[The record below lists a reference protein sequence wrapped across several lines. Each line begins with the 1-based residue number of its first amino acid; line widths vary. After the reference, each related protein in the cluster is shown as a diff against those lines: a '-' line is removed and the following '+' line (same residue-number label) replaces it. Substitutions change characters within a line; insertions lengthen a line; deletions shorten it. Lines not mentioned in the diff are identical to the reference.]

1 MTETSTPGTSVDA
14 TAPAPTG
21 PPDDEAVLEDLA
33 GLFKAGG
40 DRLRLDILRVLR
52 RDTFGV
58 MELSQIFAM
67 RQSGMSHHLKVLA
80 RAGLL
85 EPQREGN
92 AIFYRR
98 PLLRSQDSVL
108 QQATRALF
116 TTVDSL
122 PLPRWLLDQVAEIR
136 KLRAAQ
142 SQAFF
147 ARNADRFREQQEL
160 IAGHP
165 QYAEPVADLI
175 RRQFSGHPARR
186 ALEIGPGEGDF
197 LATLAGR
204 FEQVTA
210 VDNAREM
217 LDQAATTCERQ
228 GLENVR
234 LVLGECDRLLEDP
247 QQEPFDL
254 VVANMVL
261 HHMAGPAD
269 VFQHSAQLLAPGG
282 RLVLSELCRHEQ
294 RWVRDNCGDL
304 WQGFEPEELTG
315 WARDAGLDSGETV
328 FIGLRNGFQIQV
340 REFIQTEP
348 LNH

>member
-1 MTETSTPGTSVDA
+1 MTDA
-14 TAPAPTG
+14 RTVAPAEALSQEKRPVTAHE
-21 PPDDEAVLEDLA
+21 DESALETLA

-98 PLLRSQDSVL
+98 PLLRGQDSP
-108 QQATRALF
+108 QHQAARALF
-116 TTVDSL
+116 TAVDSL
-122 PLPRWLLDQVAEIR
+122 PLPSWLLARVAEIR
-136 KLRAAQ
+136 EQRSAQ

-147 ARNADRFREQQEL
+147 ARHAERFREQQEL
-160 IAGHP
+160 IAEHP
-165 QYAEPVADLI
+165 QYAEPVAELI
-175 RRQFSGHPARR
+175 RRQFQGHPAGR

-197 LATLAGR
+197 LATLAER
-204 FEQVTA
+204 FHQVTA

-217 LDQAATTCERQ
+217 LDQARARCQRQ

-234 LVLGECDRLLEDP
+234 LVLGECDQLLKDP
-247 QQEPFDL
+247 DTAGAYDL

-269 VFQHSAQLLAPGG
+269 VFQHSARLLASGG
-282 RLVLSELCRHEQ
+282 RLILSELCRHEQ

-315 WARDAGLDSGETV
+315 WALDAGLTSGETV

-340 REFIQTEP
+340 REFI
-348 LNH
+348 HRSY

>member
-1 MTETSTPGTSVDA
+1 MHETLSKERPVSANQETISSDHDGSLL
-14 TAPAPTG
+14 
-21 PPDDEAVLEDLA
+21 EALA
-33 GLFKAGG
+33 GVFKAGG

-67 RQSGMSHHLKVLA
+67 GQSGMSHHLKVLA

-98 PLLRSQDSVL
+98 PLAWHNSGPQ
-108 QQATRALF
+108 QQAAQGIF
-116 TTVDSL
+116 TAVDSL
-122 PLPRWLLDQVAEIR
+122 PLSREMLEQVALIR
-136 KLRAAQ
+136 EQRAAQ

-147 ARNADRFREQQEL
+147 ARNAARFREQQEL
-160 IAGHP
+160 IAEHH
-165 QYAEPVADLI
+165 QYAEPVAALI
-175 RRQFSGHPARR
+175 AQQFASSPAQR
-186 ALEIGPGEGDF
+186 ALEIGPGEGEF
-197 LATLAGR
+197 LAILAAG
-204 FEQVTA
+204 FAQVTG

-217 LDQAATTCERQ
+217 LDQAAATCARQ
-228 GLENVR
+228 QLNNVE
-234 LVLGECDRLLEDP
+234 LVLGECDQLESNHTGHGY
-247 QQEPFDL
+247 DL

-261 HHMAGPAD
+261 HHVAGPAD
-269 VFQHSAQLLAPGG
+269 IFHHSARLLAPGG
-282 RLVLSELCRHEQ
+282 RLVISELCRHEQ

-315 WARDAGLDSGETV
+315 WARDAGLHAGETI

-340 REFIQTEP
+340 REFINSQS
-348 LNH
+348 